1 MSGDCARRRDRKL
14 ELAARAAW
22 LYYIAGKTQDAIA
35 AQLNVSRQAVQRLV
49 SRAVSQKLIKFRLDH
64 PLGDCMA
71 LAEALRGRYGLVHC
85 TVEPADPTASAPVAG
100 IAIGA
105 AEYLATFL
113 SQRSPLVLAFSTGR
127 TLRAMADELPP
138 MDCPQ
143 HRLVSLVGAVSREG
157 QASSYD
163 VVRRLAERTGAACF
177 PMPTPVIAG
186 SVEERRLL
194 QTQRSFAVVRE
205 LAAEAAV
212 AFVGI
217 GQIAWAAPLHR
228 DHFVTDAEISEL
240 VDRGAV
246 GEIAGW
252 AFDSAGRL
260 LARGSNE
267 RNAGLP
273 FEELRRGRV
282 VGVGGGRE
290 KVVAIAS
297 ALRGGLL
304 AGLVTDER
312 TAAAVLRLGEG
323 LTGAPED
330 EIAAHTMGRSPKV
343 RAQEAR
349 QQW

>member
-1 MSGDCARRRDRKL
+1 
-14 ELAARAAW
+14 
-22 LYYIAGKTQDAIA
+22 
-35 AQLNVSRQAVQRLV
+35 V
-49 SRAVSQKLIKFRLDH
+49 
-64 PLGDCMA
+64 A
-71 LAEALRGRYGLVHC
+71 LAEALRARFGLAHC
-85 TVEPADPTASAPVAG
+85 TVEPTDPTAPAPTAG

-113 SQRSPLVLAFSTGR
+113 TEKSPLVLAFSTGQ
-127 TLRAMADELPP
+127 TLRAMADEVPALH
-138 MDCPQ
+138 CPQ

-177 PMPTPVIAG
+177 PMPTPVIA
-186 SVEERRLL
+186 SSAEERRLL

-217 GQIAWAAPLHR
+217 GQIAWQAPLHR

-240 VDRGAV
+240 IDRGAV

-252 AFDSAGRL
+252 AFDAAGRL
-260 LARGSNE
+260 VASGSNE
-267 RNAGLP
+267 CNAGLP
-273 FEELRRGRV
+273 LEELRRGGV
-282 VGVGGGRE
+282 VGVAGGPE

-304 AGLVTDER
+304 AGLVTDEQ
-312 TAAAVLRLGEG
+312 TAAAVLRLGES
-323 LTGAPED
+323 LT
-330 EIAAHTMGRSPKV
+330 AAREGEMFARTTGKNPNRP
-343 RAQEAR
+343 AEEAKHPC
-349 QQW
+349 